1 MISRLTYK
9 RDYEVRFEQLEQFVA
24 LGVLGHFRQAAEQT
38 KISTSALTRSIQTLE
53 EEIGYGLV
61 TRSTRSVKLTPEGE
75 IFLDY
80 AKHTLLELEQTKKRL
95 FESRNGCTDE
105 KLIIGYT
112 NKASNIVPISCGKFL
127 AQYPHVKIEMQL
139 QEQHELTRKLQEGEI
154 DISVYSQAVNSI
166 GNDIHLPDQLIL
178 FVSKNHPFAHRND
191 ISKQD
196 LANYPAFGCFSQSK
210 QVQTML
216 NEAIDAL
223 NKSSSIKMG
232 SIDQVITGVI
242 KSDSFAVASI
252 EHANTV
258 SEHPELVQLKTNKDL
273 SHEQLIVQ
281 TNQHAAVSEHLSHL
295 LSLIKKAATTIN

>member
-166 GNDIHLPDQLIL
+166 AHHTAGVD
-178 FVSKNHPFAHRND
+178 HRND
-191 ISKQD
+191 CQHRQPAVRLSQFCTKNVHTDQPSEGQCSAPTCPSVSSLSNTNIRSTSLCLSKS
-196 LANYPAFGCFSQSK
+196 LTANEPCK
-210 QVQTML
+210 
-216 NEAIDAL
+216 
-223 NKSSSIKMG
+223 
-232 SIDQVITGVI
+232 
-242 KSDSFAVASI
+242 
-252 EHANTV
+252 
-258 SEHPELVQLKTNKDL
+258 
-273 SHEQLIVQ
+273 
-281 TNQHAAVSEHLSHL
+281 
-295 LSLIKKAATTIN
+295 